1 MFKLP
6 LAVLITQFQP
16 ELLALMTRS
25 QLYAFLAW
33 AQRPVGPT
41 ARRQQLVDAATTL
54 LAVAPSRLA
63 DYFQAHP
70 AAQPLV
76 APGNLPF
83 AISYAQRKLLTAY
96 GYLTVGA
103 SQSVRLYGHQVDVP
117 AYTALSVFNLQ
128 ALGEPGRTALLAQ
141 LHNRQRHDPA
151 WQAER
156 RVQAAVRASQKARL
170 QAQAAAY
177 WTTWATLQTRLA
189 PLPEAQRRLGALAY
203 WLGEVGR
210 LGRYWS
216 RHTTP
221 HRSGLHDYD
230 ALQARGLAVLIAVTG
245 GGVGHGLYRPPH
257 PDRIQ
262 VTLCPTHWEQYR
274 ASGLTT
280 RLAFYQGHRL
290 AVAACPDCRVTRT
303 KDANAVLVTT
313 VVAGTDRFV
322 VTLPYLEG
330 AALYRNRE
338 LPSVGRPP
346 EPPAPP
352 ARPLLAAIGEAAIAE
367 QFLAALGAFGR

>member
-16 ELLALMTRS
+16 ELLALMTRG
-25 QLYAFLAW
+25 QLQAFLTW
-33 AQRPVGPT
+33 ARRPAGPT
-41 ARRQQLVDAATTL
+41 ARRKQLVTAAESL
-54 LAVAPSRLA
+54 LAAAPGRLT
-63 DYFQAHP
+63 DYFLAHP
-70 AAQPLV
+70 AAEPLL

-83 AISYAQRKLLTAY
+83 TLGYAQRKLLTAY

-128 ALGEPGRTALLAQ
+128 ALGEPGRAALIAQ
-141 LHNRQRHDPA
+141 LHDRQHHDPA

-156 RVQAAVRASQKARL
+156 RSALALKASQKAWL

-177 WTTWATLQTRLA
+177 WADWATLQTRLA
-189 PLPEAQRRLGALAY
+189 PLPEAQRQLGALAY
-203 WLGEVGR
+203 WLGEIGR

-221 HRSGLHDYD
+221 HHSGLHDYD
-230 ALQARGLAVLIAVTG
+230 ALQARGLAVLIATADGAVS
-245 GGVGHGLYRPPH
+245 HGLYRPPH

-290 AVAACPDCRVTRT
+290 AVATCPDCRVTRT

-313 VVAGTDRFV
+313 VVAGPDRFV
-322 VTLPYLEG
+322 ITLPYLEG
-330 AALYRNRE
+330 TALYRNHE
-338 LPSVGRPP
+338 LPSVGRPA

-352 ARPLLAAIGEAAIAE
+352 ERPLLAAIGEAAIAE
-367 QFLAALGAFGR
+367 QFLAVLDAFDS